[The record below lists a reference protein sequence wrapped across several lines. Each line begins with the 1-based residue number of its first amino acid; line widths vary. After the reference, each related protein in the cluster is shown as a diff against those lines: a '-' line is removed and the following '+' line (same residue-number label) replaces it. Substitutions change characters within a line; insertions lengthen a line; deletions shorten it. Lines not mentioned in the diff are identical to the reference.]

1 MTNSPNDKIVLV
13 TGGAGYIGSHVCKA
27 LSIQG
32 FTPVTYDNFSSGN
45 HAAVQWGPLE
55 EGDIRDE
62 EKLTATI
69 QKYKPCAIMHFAAL
83 IQVGDSVANP
93 STYYNN
99 NVFGSYTLL
108 ETARKNNIMNMVF
121 SSTAAVYGMPETK
134 TIPEDAPLSPIN
146 PYGHT
151 KLAMEN
157 MIRDYSHAYGLNH
170 AILRYFNAAGADL
183 ETQTGTAYP
192 KDTHLIP
199 LIMQAASDSNKEIK
213 ILGTDY
219 ATPDGTAIRDYIHV
233 WDLAHAHVKALQYI
247 MEKQENL
254 TLNLGTSNGYS
265 VKEVVEKAKQVIPNT
280 INVIECD
287 RRAGDPEILV
297 ADATRAQIIL
307 DWTPKHSDLETII
320 KTAWSWKKHQLDT
333 QSNDRKSA

>member
-1 MTNSPNDKIVLV
+1 MSDNKNILV

-27 LSIQG
+27 LSQKG
-32 FTPVTYDNFSSGN
+32 YTPITYDNFSSGN
-45 HAAVQWGPLE
+45 HEAVQWGPKE

-62 EKLTATI
+62 STLNTAI
-69 QKYKPCAIMHFAAL
+69 KKHNPQAIMHFAAL
-83 IQVGDSVANP
+83 IQVGDSVTNP
-93 STYYNN
+93 SEYYNN

-108 ETARKNNIMNMVF
+108 EAARKHNIQNMVF
-121 SSTAAVYGMPETK
+121 SSTAAVYGMPNVK
-134 TIPEDAPLSPIN
+134 IIPEDSPLSPIN

-157 MIRDYSHAYGLNH
+157 MIRNYSDAYSINH

-199 LIMQAASDSNKEIK
+199 LIMQAASGERDDIK

-219 ATPDGTAIRDYIHV
+219 ETPDGTAIRDYIHV
-233 WDLAHAHVKALQYI
+233 WDLAIAHVKALEHI
-247 MEKQENL
+247 MENKENI

-265 VKEVVEKAKQVIPNT
+265 VREVIETTQKNIPNT
-280 INVIECD
+280 IKVMEEG
-287 RRAGDPEILV
+287 RRPGDPAILV
-297 ADATRAQIIL
+297 ADATKAQKTL
-307 DWTPKHSDLETII
+307 NWTPKHSDLETIV
-320 KTAWSWKKHQLDT
+320 KTAWLWKEKQLK
-333 QSNDRKSA
+333 NRKAA